1 MFQVNQ
7 ISVRYQTDQMA
18 VKEVTFSIQE
28 PAIVGIIGPNGAG
41 KSTLIKAMLDL
52 IPHNGEIFFDS
63 LPLKQFQKKIAYVE
77 QKSAIDETFPITVKE
92 CVSLGLYPQMH
103 FYQRIKK
110 ADWQKVEEAL
120 KAVAMLEFKNRQIGE
135 LSGGQFQRVLIART
149 LVQNADL
156 IFLDEPFVGID
167 IVSEEIIMNLLQDL
181 KSQGKYIFIVHHDLS
196 KVETY
201 FDQLIL
207 MKQQLISVGPTKQV
221 FTPKKLAQAFG
232 QSLVV
237 LGGE

>member
-52 IPHNGEIFFDS
+52 IPHTGEIFFDS

-207 MKQQLISVGPTKQV
+207 MKQQLIAVGPTKQV
-221 FTPKKLAQAFG
+221 FTPKKLGQAFG

>member
-120 KAVAMLEFKNRQIGE
+120 KAVAMLEFKDRQIGE